1 MTETKYK
8 RRKYIIN
15 PKFQYFMLGFAL
27 FQSLIT
33 SAVLFALN
41 YHFFHKFKIMG
52 QQANIPENHIYFQ
65 FLNEQQAYFGK
76 AIFVVYGVIG
86 IFLLTTVTVLSHRVA
101 GPLYRL
107 TKHMKD
113 ISEGKELNDV
123 HFRTND
129 FFPELADTF
138 NRMSSKLKEED
149 RRDSKKNK
157 QEAA

>member
-1 MTETKYK
+1 MSENNYK

-41 YHFFHKFKIMG
+41 YHFFHKFKLMG

-65 FLNEQQAYFGK
+65 FLNEQQAYFGQ
-76 AIFVVYGVIG
+76 AIFVVYAIIGV
-86 IFLLTTVTVLSHRVA
+86 FLVTTVTVLSHRVA

-107 TKHMKD
+107 TKHMKE
-113 ISEGKELNDV
+113 ISDGKKLGDV
-123 HFRTND
+123 QFREHD
-129 FFPELADTF
+129 FFPELAETF
-138 NRMSSKLKEED
+138 NRMSAKLNETETKKE
-149 RRDSKKNK
+149 N
-157 QEAA
+157 EAA